1 MPAPDSSALPRRT
14 SPAHTDDPAVDEATT
29 LAGLDSRRSI
39 SRELNPSAID
49 DETSTGGR
57 ALNRKQHPLFAD
69 KVRGLR
75 LRAIRFTA
83 SWFSVVMGT
92 GIVATLLFDLPWTST
107 HPAFRGIAAGFL
119 ILGILLFIAFASMT
133 ILRYTLYPRIFRV
146 MIQHETHSLFLGC
159 IPMGFITLVS
169 NTASIGHEYGL
180 ATLDACLV
188 LWWIALAMSILTSF
202 GVPYVMFTKH
212 NHTAE
217 ALTAAWLLPIV
228 PTITVAASATVHCKL
243 LLLENRLDY
252 CLVLFVAS
260 YILNGVGLLLASG
273 IMVLYFQRLTLHH
286 LPPREVIVSSF
297 LPVGAVGQGG
307 YALIECG
314 RIAVQL
320 FPKLAQHKPELAGLG
335 LPMLGAGVVSGLML
349 WGLGIW
355 FAFLAIVSIVTQF
368 TRGSSEM
375 ATLAAFNM
383 GWWAFTFPLG
393 SLTLLTFSLAEVFDS
408 MFFKVVST
416 ILTLTVFCLWIVVFI
431 PTAVGFLRGTLFP
444 APCLQALPKEYVEKV
459 GTSEKGRATKAVVT
473 AEEREREE
481 VAKTAGVA

>member
-1 MPAPDSSALPRRT
+1 MVL
-14 SPAHTDDPAVDEATT
+14 
-29 LAGLDSRRSI
+29 
-39 SRELNPSAID
+39 
-49 DETSTGGR
+49 GR
-57 ALNRKQHPLFAD
+57 DVTFR
-69 KVRGLR
+69 
-75 LRAIRFTA
+75 
-83 SWFSVVMGT
+83 GT
-92 GIVATLLFDLPWTST
+92 GIVATLLFDLPWAST

-119 ILGILLFIAFASMT
+119 ILGILLFMAFASMT

-159 IPMGFITLVS
+159 IR
-169 NTASIGHEYGL
+169 HEYGL

-243 LLLENRLDY
+243 LLLEDRLDY

-286 LPPREVIVSSF
+286 LPPRE
-297 LPVGAVGQGG
+297 
-307 YALIECG
+307 G
-314 RIAVQL
+314 RVAVQL

-355 FAFLAIVSIVTQF
+355 FAFLAIVSIATQF

-393 SLTLLTFSLAEVFDS
+393 SLTLLTFSLAEVFNS
-408 MFFKVVST
+408 MFFKVIST

-444 APCLQALPKEYVEKV
+444 APCLQALPKEYVERV
-459 GTSEKGRATKAVVT
+459 GTSEKSRAAKGVT
-473 AEEREREE
+473 AEEKEREE
-481 VAKTAGVA
+481 VARTAGVA